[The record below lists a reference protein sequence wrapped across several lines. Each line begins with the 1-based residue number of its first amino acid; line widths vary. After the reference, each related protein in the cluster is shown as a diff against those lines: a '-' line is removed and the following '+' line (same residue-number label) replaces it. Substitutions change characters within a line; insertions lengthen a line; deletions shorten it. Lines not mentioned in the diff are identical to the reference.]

1 MLPHELERLQKLEKQ
16 GSREGK
22 KARRIRQRR
31 IAEIETKLQE
41 AGGRQRYQDASKVS
55 TRHNRTVKYVCS
67 VLTSL
72 KLRPGKGEAK
82 LNVLEIGAINTHLL
96 DVTFLRTTAIDLNSC
111 NHRIQQIDFFDLDPK
126 SKYDVIVSSMVI
138 NCVPTKEQRLQM
150 LLNINRHL
158 NTNGHMFLILPLL
171 VSGNRYFLIAIHL
184 FVSRDIGFKL
194 KHTKTTPKL
203 AFFVK
208 KVNVCNFSPVSNID
222 TIEAENN
229 RSDVMYVKKT
239 MLKKW
244 GRHLKFQLQLNAASV
259 AKVQVVILSFLDLW
273 RHLIMNCHR
282 NGIMLSMQ
290 SNTVCGQIDCCV
302 QI

>member
-1 MLPHELERLQKLEKQ
+1 MERQITQKKRQRKRKRKPAALAPPPMKSRKVARAVTTQFHELTHELERLQKLEKQ
-16 GSREGK
+16 GSQEGK
-22 KARRIRQRR
+22 KARRTRQRR
-31 IAEIETKLQE
+31 IEEIKTKLQE

-72 KLRPGKGEAK
+72 KLRPRKGERK

-96 DVTFLRTTAIDLNSC
+96 DVTFLKTTAIDLNSC
-111 NHRIQQIDFFDLDPK
+111 NHRIKQIDFFDLDPK

-171 VSGNRYFLIAIHL
+171 CIRKSLFSNCNTFICFLG
-184 FVSRDIGFKL
+184 DIGFKL

-203 AFFVK
+203 AFFCCE

-244 GRHLKFQLQLNAASV
+244 GRHLKFQFAA
-259 AKVQVVILSFLDLW
+259 
-273 RHLIMNCHR
+273 
-282 NGIMLSMQ
+282 
-290 SNTVCGQIDCCV
+290 
-302 QI
+302 

>member
-1 MLPHELERLQKLEKQ
+1 MERQITQKKRQRKRNENCCTSPPPMKSRKVARAVTTQFHELTHELERLQKLEKQ
-16 GSREGK
+16 GSQEGK
-22 KARRIRQRR
+22 KARRTRQRR
-31 IAEIETKLQE
+31 IEEIKTKLQE

-126 SKYDVIVSSMVI
+126 SKFDVIVSSMVI

-150 LLNINRHL
+150 LLNINGHL

-171 VSGNRYFLIAIHL
+171 VSGNRYFLMQYIYL
-184 FVSRDIGFKL
+184 FLGDIGFKL

-203 AFFVK
+203 AFFCCE

-244 GRHLKFQLQLNAASV
+244 GRHLKFQFAA
-259 AKVQVVILSFLDLW
+259 
-273 RHLIMNCHR
+273 
-282 NGIMLSMQ
+282 
-290 SNTVCGQIDCCV
+290 
-302 QI
+302 